1 MAKTC
6 NASHLDVDE
15 FHANDYSSMDSFLT
29 DGWFVE
35 YLENEITAPNSSAVV
50 DVSMKFFISRLLS
63 LLTNDANKLSK
74 AKRLTSRSWFK
85 FVPLPCFGSMWHI
98 RHFITLCRLCMFVQE
113 PHIQEKQ
120 IHSFSASI
128 SSPSESSCP
137 ICMSNNHCQTVRSR
151 TKLMN
156 TLIERRKPREVH
168 FIFKALT
175 EEGHRPTLVTYTTV
189 LAALTLQKRF
199 KSIPSLLSKV
209 EKNGLKPDS
218 IFFNAMIN
226 AFSESGNMKEAMKI
240 FQKMREKGCKPTIS
254 TFNTLIKGFGII
266 GKPDESLKL
275 LDNMQ
280 QEENVKPNDRTYN
293 ILVRAWCSKDDVEEA
308 WNVVYRMISA
318 GVQPD
323 AVTYNTI
330 AKAYAQKG
338 ETSRAEAMIFQM
350 QNEKVQ
356 PNERTCGIIV
366 NGYCKEGNMTDALR
380 FLYRMKDL
388 RVHPNLVVFNSLIKG
403 FLDINDPDGVDETLS
418 LMEEFGVKPDVVT
431 FSTIMNAWSSVG
443 LMDKCQEIFDDMAK
457 SGIEPD
463 IHAFSILAK
472 GYVRAGEPEMAEGLL
487 KLMIKSGVYPNVV
500 IFTTIISGWCTA
512 GKMEYALRMYEKMC
526 EMDVSPNLKTFDTL
540 IWGYGEAKQPWKAEE
555 FLHDMEKKGIHPP
568 KKTIQLVADAWRAI
582 GFLSEAK
589 RILNGADD
597 DQIVASN
604 GIKNEST
611 ETNEGKL
618 YQKEKQNASNSSL
631 VVVPGSVINH
641 QNGTTAVTGK
651 SHMVLKTS
659 KSSSRCLTTVFK
671 SILLP
676 KTCRFTAKT
685 PVLWHELILMKTREA
700 ADGAAGVQELGDCVF
715 NKAYDDSDF
724 SAHYSH
730 DAASLDAG
738 FEDSPYKC
746 FNVVRL
752 ERKPLFQINYGY
764 VDVPPFLC

>member
-1 MAKTC
+1 
-6 NASHLDVDE
+6 
-15 FHANDYSSMDSFLT
+15 
-29 DGWFVE
+29 
-35 YLENEITAPNSSAVV
+35 
-50 DVSMKFFISRLLS
+50 
-63 LLTNDANKLSK
+63 
-74 AKRLTSRSWFK
+74 
-85 FVPLPCFGSMWHI
+85 
-98 RHFITLCRLCMFVQE
+98 
-113 PHIQEKQ
+113 
-120 IHSFSASI
+120 
-128 SSPSESSCP
+128 
-137 ICMSNNHCQTVRSR
+137 
-151 TKLMN
+151 
-156 TLIERRKPREVH
+156 
-168 FIFKALT
+168 
-175 EEGHRPTLVTYTTV
+175 
-189 LAALTLQKRF
+189 
-199 KSIPSLLSKV
+199 
-209 EKNGLKPDS
+209 
-218 IFFNAMIN
+218 
-226 AFSESGNMKEAMKI
+226 
-240 FQKMREKGCKPTIS
+240 MRQKGCKPTIS

-275 LDNMQ
+275 LDTMQ

-338 ETSRAEAMIFQM
+338 ETSRAEGMIFQM
-350 QNEKVQ
+350 QNEK
-356 PNERTCGIIV
+356 NEGSTS
-366 NGYCKEGNMTDALR
+366 A
-380 FLYRMKDL
+380 
-388 RVHPNLVVFNSLIKG
+388 NLVVFNSLIKG

-512 GKMEYALRMYEKMC
+512 GKMEYALRMYETMC
-526 EMDVSPNLKTFDTL
+526 KMDVSPNLKTFDTL

-597 DQIVASN
+597 DQTVASN

-618 YQKEKQNASNSSL
+618 YQKEKQNGSYSSL

-715 NKAYDDSDF
+715 NKAYDDSDL

-738 FEDSPYKC
+738 FEDSPYKWYR
-746 FNVVRL
+746 NRL
-752 ERKPLFQINYGY
+752 
-764 VDVPPFLC
+764 

>member
-1 MAKTC
+1 MGDHSREKTRSIIVRKQQ
-6 NASHLDVDE
+6 NGAMMSNSKVQASKT
-15 FHANDYSSMDSFLT
+15 M
-29 DGWFVE
+29 
-35 YLENEITAPNSSAVV
+35 
-50 DVSMKFFISRLLS
+50 
-63 LLTNDANKLSK
+63 
-74 AKRLTSRSWFK
+74 
-85 FVPLPCFGSMWHI
+85 
-98 RHFITLCRLCMFVQE
+98 E

-120 IHSFSASI
+120 IHSFSPSI

-226 AFSESGNMKEAMKI
+226 AFSESGNMKEAMKL

-266 GKPDESLKL
+266 GKPEESLKL
-275 LDNMQ
+275 LDTMQ
-280 QEENVKPNDRTYN
+280 QEGNVKPNDRTYN

-487 KLMIKSGVYPNVV
+487 KLMIKSGVYPNVW
-500 IFTTIISGWCTA
+500 WCTA

-589 RILNGADD
+589 KILNASDD
-597 DQIVASN
+597 DQTIASN
-604 GIKNEST
+604 GSKNESPQ
-611 ETNEGKL
+611 TNVGKL
-618 YQKEKQNASNSSL
+618 HQKEKQNGSYSSL
-631 VVVPGSVINH
+631 VVVPGSFINH

-651 SHMVLKTS
+651 SHMVLKAS
-659 KSSSRCLTTVFK
+659 KSSSRCLTTVYK

-685 PVLWHELILMKTREA
+685 PVLWH
-700 ADGAAGVQELGDCVF
+700 VQFRALEKNHGYTSCKVVF
-715 NKAYDDSDF
+715 
-724 SAHYSH
+724 
-730 DAASLDAG
+730 
-738 FEDSPYKC
+738 
-746 FNVVRL
+746 
-752 ERKPLFQINYGY
+752 
-764 VDVPPFLC
+764 